1 MSTITKHYYLP
12 FEKGGKFNYSPEAI
26 DQLTEYEKYKLS
38 FHPERP
44 KYLDYLTIFSN
55 VEPCCEPSEDI
66 GACLIQTYRA
76 EFKIDGT
83 VHPVMLIGQQTGPT
97 SNYSELIETM
107 KDQEEVRRWNHGMPT
122 PASYERAVRA
132 IKMANEEN
140 RLIIVFVDT
149 PGADPTEES
158 EAGGIAWRI
167 GETMQGLVESSVPTL
182 AVIINRACSGGAISL
197 TGCDVVIA
205 MEYFTYLVITPEACS
220 SILFHTRSRA
230 NEAAE
235 ASRITSK
242 EGFELGIVDELIP
255 EHDGPA
261 HRFPQMAV
269 LSLQKSLEKH
279 VGKLIKIPSED
290 IFFRRIERWSNIG
303 HWDTEDEETIQSIQR
318 KTSRLPS
325 PSSSGFIHRHK
336 GCYSEKNIH
345 RYDPV
350 SFEKLKANNYV
361 CDTCGYRYLRPSAWD
376 YLDLILDDGSF
387 LEHEETRYIVDK
399 DILEFPGYKTKLL
412 ETQKVRGLVTAMIT
426 GDGTVLGEPV
436 VYCGAG
442 FGFLGGSFCMT
453 TGEKIW
459 RSAEIAIKEN
469 RPMVLKAAGGGAR
482 MHEGCSSMVSIPK
495 AHLALTRVER
505 AGIPVITI
513 ITDPTLGGVAIGYG
527 SRGTRLFEINAGNIG
542 FSGRRVIEQYT
553 GHKTSKDFQTTD
565 WLMKHGHAKHVVTPV
580 NIQNKIVKAIHRLR
594 QRYETSQHV

>member
-1 MSTITKHYYLP
+1 
-12 FEKGGKFNYSPEAI
+12 
-26 DQLTEYEKYKLS
+26 
-38 FHPERP
+38 
-44 KYLDYLTIFSN
+44 
-55 VEPCCEPSEDI
+55 
-66 GACLIQTYRA
+66 
-76 EFKIDGT
+76 
-83 VHPVMLIGQQTGPT
+83 MLIGQQTGPT

-182 AVIINRACSGGAISL
+182 AVIINRACSGGAIAL

-205 MEYFTYLVITPEACS
+205 MEYSTYLVITPEACS

-350 SFEKLKANNYV
+350 SFEKLKANNNDIYV
-361 CDTCGYRYLRPSAWD
+361 WNHHFDWENRNVLRSPWYSSLSQGQGISLLVRAHKETGELKYLEAAEKAFEAFKRETKDGGVSFTD
-376 YLDLILDDGSF
+376 DDGYIWF
-387 LEHEETRYIVDK
+387 EEAIVDPPPTHT
-399 DILEFPGYKTKLL
+399 LN
-412 ETQKVRGLVTAMIT
+412 
-426 GDGTVLGEPV
+426 
-436 VYCGAG
+436 G
-442 FGFLGGSFCMT
+442 FIWSLWFC
-453 TGEKIW
+453 
-459 RSAEIAIKEN
+459 
-469 RPMVLKAAGGGAR
+469 
-482 MHEGCSSMVSIPK
+482 
-495 AHLALTRVER
+495 
-505 AGIPVITI
+505 
-513 ITDPTLGGVAIGYG
+513 PT
-527 SRGTRLFEINAGNIG
+527 S
-542 FSGRRVIEQYT
+542 
-553 GHKTSKDFQTTD
+553 
-565 WLMKHGHAKHVVTPV
+565 
-580 NIQNKIVKAIHRLR
+580 
-594 QRYETSQHV
+594 